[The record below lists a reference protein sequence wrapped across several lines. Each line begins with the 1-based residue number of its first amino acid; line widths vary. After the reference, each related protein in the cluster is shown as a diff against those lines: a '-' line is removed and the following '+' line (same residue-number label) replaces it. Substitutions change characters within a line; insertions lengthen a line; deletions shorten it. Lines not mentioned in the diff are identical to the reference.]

1 MHGCNHFMTDPE
13 VGNKLNVMNDAA
25 GDTGLSV
32 VQTNI
37 DDYMKLLQTD
47 LNGEKLPTIKGEV

>member
-1 MHGCNHFMTDPE
+1 MTDPE